1 MKGIYIDFYKRVLSI
16 STFIKG
22 TLYTHYICMHPPPHT
37 LYTHY
42 ICMHPPPH
50 TLYTHYICMRPP
62 PHTLYTHY
70 ICMHPPPHTL
80 YTHYI
85 CMHPPP
91 HTLYTHYL
99 SVDQALYCASDLVKV
114 LGHACILLLTW
125 HALSSESTRA
135 LTFESC

>member
-22 TLYTHYICMHPPPHT
+22 TLYTRYICMHPPPHT

-42 ICMHPPPH
+42 ICMYPPPH
-50 TLYTHYICMRPP
+50 TR
-62 PHTLYTHY
+62 
-70 ICMHPPPHTL
+70 
-80 YTHYI
+80 
-85 CMHPPP
+85 
-91 HTLYTHYL
+91 YTHYL